1 MGQHEHECKVAVRV
15 RKRVRILSGPSST
28 IINAALKC
36 VCYVQ
41 TPGRDICKYFVLMVM
56 IVLTVMIM
64 EKNK

>member
-1 MGQHEHECKVAVRV
+1 MQSCCQGK
-15 RKRVRILSGPSST
+15 KTSSDLSGPSST